1 MERIKQYLLLS
12 GLLIALLTAFVNIN
26 PTIQLVLFGIT
37 IVLTGVPH
45 GSLDYFV
52 EKQILAQ
59 SSKQI
64 SMATFLAK
72 YFLNMFLYAV
82 VWYIFPS
89 VALLLFIGLTAY
101 HFGEIDWPMRQQSL
115 KEKLCYSLYGLLFI
129 IYIITSHINFSAP
142 ILFEVV
148 QQKVSINT
156 WLYWGNQL
164 FFYSLFG
171 LVAQLLLLSIFY
183 KKLGWSIA
191 ILLQFCIQTIVLMMI
206 IYALP
211 LYLGF
216 GFYFGAW
223 HSLLS
228 FNLIRKQMSLTNNI
242 SGWLILTKK
251 ALPFTIVAWLGIIA
265 LIVFQTQTQTEW
277 LAISNL
283 FIGIAVLTLPHLQ
296 VFTKI
301 KLR

>member
-12 GLLIALLTAFVNIN
+12 GLLLALLTAFVTIH
-26 PTIQLVLFGIT
+26 PTIQLILFGIT

-59 SSKQI
+59 ASKQI

-72 YFLNMFLYAV
+72 YFLNMLLYAV
-82 VWYIFPS
+82 VWYVFPT

-101 HFGEIDWPMRQQSL
+101 HFGEIDWPTRHQFKL
-115 KEKLCYSLYGLLFI
+115 EKLCYSLYGLLFI
-129 IYIITSHINFSAP
+129 IFIITSHINFAAP

-148 QQKVSINT
+148 QQRISIST
-156 WLYWGNQL
+156 WLYWGDQL

-171 LVAQLLLLSIFY
+171 LVAQLLILLIFND
-183 KKLGWSIA
+183 KLGWSIA
-191 ILLQFCIQTIVLMMI
+191 ILIQFCIQTIFLMMI

-228 FNLIRKQMSLTNNI
+228 FNLIRKQMSLANNI
-242 SGWLILTKK
+242 SGWLILIKK

-265 LIVFQTQTQTEW
+265 LIVFQTHTQTEW

-301 KLR
+301 NIK